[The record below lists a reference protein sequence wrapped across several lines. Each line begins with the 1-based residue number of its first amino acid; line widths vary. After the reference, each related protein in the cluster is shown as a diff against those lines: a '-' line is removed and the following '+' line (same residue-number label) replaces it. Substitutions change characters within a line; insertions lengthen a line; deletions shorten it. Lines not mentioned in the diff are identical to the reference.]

1 MKLPLLKR
9 IYNYFHPTLEDALK
23 QVAITEDLAH
33 SKEEL
38 ERLKEMLEEFEK
50 KMDCSKE

>member
-9 IYNYFHPTLEDALK
+9 IHNYFHPTIQDALK
-23 QVAITEDLAH
+23 QVAISEDLAH

-38 ERLKEMLEEFEK
+38 ERLKKILEEFEK
-50 KMDCSKE
+50 KMDYSKE